1 MLHLHRMAAKIAAV
15 PNPEPAK
22 VTAWLQKAG
31 LDKYVDKM
39 VKENDIDEM
48 WILEDLNDE
57 DLKKLGFSDED
68 AKKFKKAMSSGGKS
82 DKPSGGESDKL
93 SMEDAVARQL
103 SLKKAHPDAFEQ
115 NLSLFEDMKD
125 GGDGDGARTHYP
137 GWTDKMFGELLS
149 KLPTPT

>member
-1 MLHLHRMAAKIAAV
+1 MLHLHRIAAKIAAA

-31 LDKYVDKM
+31 LGKYVDKM
-39 VKENDIDEM
+39 IKENDIDEM

-68 AKKFKKAMSSGGKS
+68 AKKFKEAM
-82 DKPSGGESDKL
+82 SGGESNKL
-93 SMEDAVARQL
+93 SMEDAVSRQL

>member
-1 MLHLHRMAAKIAAV
+1 LHRIAAKIAAA

-31 LDKYVDKM
+31 LGKYVDKM

-82 DKPSGGESDKL
+82 EKL
-93 SMEDAVARQL
+93 SMDDAVARQL

-115 NLSLFEDMKD
+115 NLSLFEEMKD
-125 GGDGDGARTHYP
+125 GGDGEGVRVHYP
-137 GWTDKMFGELLS
+137 GWTDEMFGELLS